1 MTKGMGLEHEKQI
14 VAIKP
19 KLPPGTLR
27 QGLNT
32 LRFNN
37 GVEDLEV
44 TSNARGNLS
53 LEEYLQYLRLIE
65 SHHGFTHSPH
75 LK

>member
-1 MTKGMGLEHEKQI
+1 MGLEHEKQI
-14 VAIKP
+14 VAINP

-44 TSNARGNLS
+44 TSNAEGNS
-53 LEEYLQYLRLIE
+53 Y
-65 SHHGFTHSPH
+65 HSRNICNI
-75 LK
+75 LDS